1 MGVAR
6 ADKMSA
12 WGWQM
17 KLQNILRTHAVIMG
31 FAAACF
37 LAGGAR
43 SQEIENTVW
52 ADSSNVEAFPQRAHV
67 AVTND
72 MSTVATNSVQEDTA
86 AVIAQPSAVNE
97 GVNSGGAANEG
108 WLIAMSIMLMAPFA
122 VLLLAK
128 VRRVKQSVQVRA
140 HHSKKSAALY

>member
-1 MGVAR
+1 
-6 ADKMSA
+6 
-12 WGWQM
+12 
-17 KLQNILRTHAVIMG
+17 MG
-31 FAAACF
+31 FAAAC
-37 LAGGAR
+37 LLTGGAR

-72 MSTVATNSVQEDTA
+72 VSTVATNSVREDTA
-86 AVIAQPSAVNE
+86 RVIGQASAVNE

-128 VRRVKQSVQVRA
+128 VRRVK
-140 HHSKKSAALY
+140 